1 MARRPWLLDQPDEEP
16 DSVVRP
22 YTITR
27 GRTRPAGDEEIE
39 FETLVLTTSMAA
51 PSLSTVSAHWRAV
64 AALCREVVSL
74 AEVAARLGMPIG
86 VARVLIGDM
95 AEAGLVYLQRP
106 RHASEGPEIALLERV
121 LYGLRQL

>member
-1 MARRPWLLDQPDEEP
+1 MTRRPWLPGQPDEEP

-27 GRTRPAGDEEIE
+27 GRTRSARDEEIE
-39 FETLVLTTSMAA
+39 FETLVWTTSAGA
-51 PSLSTVSAHWRAV
+51 FSPPTVSAHWRAV
-64 AALCREVVSL
+64 ADLCREVLSL
-74 AEVAARLGMPIG
+74 AEVAAHLRVPIG

-106 RHASEGPEIALLERV
+106 QHAGDRAEIALLERV